1 MSEQPSAQAVAPG
14 PQAETQVATQ
24 SDKILDVKDLHT
36 YFFTDLGVA
45 RALNGVT
52 YSIPRE
58 KVLGVVG
65 ESGCGKS
72 VTALS
77 IMQLVQPPGR
87 IVRGEIVLH
96 RQTGKG
102 EEDVVITHLDR
113 HSAEMRRIRGAEI
126 AMIFQE
132 PMTSLNPV
140 YTIGAQ
146 IMEAVLLHHDVDKA
160 EARARAIRMLDR
172 VGMPSPEIVVDQY
185 PHQISGGMRQR
196 AMIALALSC
205 SPSLLIA
212 DEPTT
217 ALDVTTEAQIL
228 DLMRE
233 LQHDIGMSIMFITH
247 DLGVIAQMADEV
259 VIMYLGRIVEQSP
272 VVPLFYD
279 PKHPY
284 TKALLRSI
292 PHISAERNKERLQ
305 PIRGVVPNPYSRI
318 SGCPFHPRCDSFMP
332 GVCDVKVPGVT
343 RLDDNRTVRCF
354 LYSDRV
360 EENNEQPS

>member
-1 MSEQPSAQAVAPG
+1 
-14 PQAETQVATQ
+14 
-24 SDKILDVKDLHT
+24 
-36 YFFTDLGVA
+36 
-45 RALNGVT
+45 
-52 YSIPRE
+52 
-58 KVLGVVG
+58 
-65 ESGCGKS
+65 
-72 VTALS
+72 
-77 IMQLVQPPGR
+77 
-87 IVRGEIVLH
+87 
-96 RQTGKG
+96 
-102 EEDVVITHLDR
+102 
-113 HSAEMRRIRGAEI
+113 
-126 AMIFQE
+126 
-132 PMTSLNPV
+132 
-140 YTIGAQ
+140 
-146 IMEAVLLHHDVDKA
+146 
-160 EARARAIRMLDR
+160 
-172 VGMPSPEIVVDQY
+172 
-185 PHQISGGMRQR
+185 
-196 AMIALALSC
+196 
-205 SPSLLIA
+205 
-212 DEPTT
+212 
-217 ALDVTTEAQIL
+217 
-228 DLMRE
+228 MRE

>member
-1 MSEQPSAQAVAPG
+1 MSDQVSVNAGGSGRQVQQPTPMD
-14 PQAETQVATQ
+14 T
-24 SDKILDVKDLHT
+24 ILDIRDLHT
-36 YFFTDLGVA
+36 YFYTDLGVA

-58 KVLGVVG
+58 KVLGIVG

-87 IVRGEIVLH
+87 IVKGDVVLH
-96 RQTGKG
+96 RQNGAGPTD
-102 EEDVVITHLDR
+102 DVVLTELDR
-113 HSAEMRRIRGAEI
+113 HGVEMRRIRGAEI

-132 PMTSLNPV
+132 PMSSLNPM

-146 IMEAVLLHHDVDKA
+146 IIEALLLHEDVDKA
-160 EARARAIRMLDR
+160 EARDRAIIFLDQ
-172 VGMPSPEIVVDQY
+172 VGMPSPKVVVDQY

-205 SPSLLIA
+205 APSLLIA

-247 DLGVIAQMADEV
+247 DLGVIAQTADEV
-259 VIMYLGRIVEQSP
+259 AIMYLGRVAEQAP
-272 VVPLFYD
+272 VDPLFYD
-279 PKHPY
+279 PLHPY
-284 TKALLRSI
+284 TRALLHSI
-292 PHISAERNKERLQ
+292 PRIGRRTKERLQ
-305 PIRGVVPNPYSRI
+305 PISGVVPNPYSRI

-332 GVCDVKVPGVT
+332 GVCDVNVPGIT
-343 RLDDNRTVRCF
+343 YTDDGRAVRCF

-360 EENNEQPS
+360 EPNE